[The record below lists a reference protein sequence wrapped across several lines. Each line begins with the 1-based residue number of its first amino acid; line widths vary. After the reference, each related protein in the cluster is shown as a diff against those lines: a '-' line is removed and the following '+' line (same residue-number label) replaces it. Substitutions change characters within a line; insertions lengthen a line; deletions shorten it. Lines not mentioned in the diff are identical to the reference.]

1 MICGVKQNQKSKG
14 ASDKLRSLTS
24 LNQVEYA
31 DLYSVFDPLV
41 KQKLACY
48 TLKGL
53 KRKFRSYQEHRNSSL
68 YGSDQKLRF
77 ILMYM
82 KENPNQSYHG
92 EMFKL
97 SQAKVSEWIYFL
109 SPVLEQSLSKLGY
122 MPIIGD
128 SAVLTEEESDYLLID
143 ATERQVPRRCDNK
156 AQEAEYSGKK
166 GMHTIKNLALTN
178 AQNQVL
184 FMSHSFE
191 GATHDKV
198 IWDDCQIQL
207 GDQPLLADLG
217 FLGIDKMY
225 PTALIPFKKPRNGAL
240 RETQKQI
247 NRGLSS
253 LRVRI
258 EHVFAAIKRLKI
270 IREKIRLKSYD
281 IRDQMMRMA
290 AALHNLRVDFRA
302 LRNNS

>member
-1 MICGVKQNQKSKG
+1 MKQNQKSKG
-14 ASDKLRSLTS
+14 ASHKLRSLTS

-31 DLYSVFDPLV
+31 ELYSVFDGLI
-41 KQKLACY
+41 KQKLSHY
-48 TLKGL
+48 TLKGV
-53 KRKFRSYQEHRNSSL
+53 KRKCRSYQEHSNSSL

-92 EMFKL
+92 EMFGL
-97 SQAKVSEWIYFL
+97 SQSKVSEWIYFL

-122 MPIIGD
+122 MPIMGE
-128 SAVLTEEESDYLLID
+128 SVALTEVASDYLLID
-143 ATERQVPRRCDNK
+143 ATEREVPRRCDYK
-156 AQEAEYSGKK
+156 AQKAEYSGKK

-178 AQNQVL
+178 DQNQVL
-184 FMSHSFE
+184 FLSHSFE
-191 GATHDKV
+191 GATHDKA
-198 IWDDCQIQL
+198 IWNDSQIQL

-217 FLGIDKMY
+217 FLGIDKTH
-225 PTALIPFKKPRNGAL
+225 PTAMIPFKKPRNGAL

-247 NRGLSS
+247 NKALSR

-281 IRDQMMRMA
+281 IRDQMMRIA
-290 AALHNLRVDFRA
+290 AAIHNLRIDFRA
-302 LRNNS
+302 LRNHS